1 MCKACFVLQ
10 TSVVKMATWK
20 TCLYVRGINQL
31 TSFTRRQTLIL
42 YDCSQNQPS
51 QIFLS
56 KLLSTKAGHQTST
69 HGTLDKTENNV
80 STSTHNRC
88 LKHNMPFNAMHHHT
102 LSSNMKC
109 LHGHPLLSTNINQS
123 TRLGKT
129 NFSLSTRSI
138 LESSPPS
145 IQPYLRLIRFD
156 KPIGTFLLYW
166 PCTWSIGLAAQAG
179 HLPSISTLA
188 WFGIGAFLMRG
199 AGCIINDMWDKD
211 FDKKVARTKTRP
223 LASGEL
229 TPFQA
234 LVFLGSQLSLAL
246 AVLLQFNTYSVI
258 LGAASMGLV
267 ICYPLAKRYTYWP
280 QVLLG
285 LSLNWGVLLAWS
297 VLNGV
302 LDWRVAPLYCACVLY
317 TVFYDTIYSHQDKYD
332 DMLIGVKSTALK
344 LGDNTKPWLVGF
356 STVTIA
362 GLSLSGFL
370 CDQTWPFYLGVS
382 AMTAHL
388 AHQIMTVDLNNP
400 DSCASKFRSNN
411 QLGLM
416 VFIGIVLG
424 TLLKSD
430 KTTEEKKRDLEM
442 NS

>member
-1 MCKACFVLQ
+1 
-10 TSVVKMATWK
+10 MATWK
-20 TCLYVRGINQL
+20 TCLYIRGINQL
-31 TSFTRRQTLIL
+31 TCFTRRQTLIL
-42 YDCSQNQPS
+42 YDCSKNQQS
-51 QIFLS
+51 HIFLS
-56 KLLSTKAGHQTST
+56 RLLSTQTGHQPSR
-69 HGTLDKTENNV
+69 HGTLDKALHNV
-80 STSTHNRC
+80 STSTRNRC
-88 LKHNMPFNAMHHHT
+88 LKLNMPFNACHHHT
-102 LSSNMKC
+102 LPSNMKC

-123 TRLGKT
+123 KRLEKT
-129 NFSLSTRSI
+129 NFTLSTKSI

-297 VLNGV
+297 VLNGA

-356 STVTIA
+356 STITIG

-388 AHQIMTVDLNNP
+388 AHQIITVDLNNP

-411 QLGLM
+411 QLGLL

-430 KTTEEKKRDLEM
+430 KTTEEKKRDVGI